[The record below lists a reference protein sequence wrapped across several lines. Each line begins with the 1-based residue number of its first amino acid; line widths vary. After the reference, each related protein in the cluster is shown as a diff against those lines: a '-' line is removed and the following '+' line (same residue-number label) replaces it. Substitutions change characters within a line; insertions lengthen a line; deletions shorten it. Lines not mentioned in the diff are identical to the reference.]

1 MSPSTS
7 SCLEFCVVP
16 RWPSVSPSPGTAMGP
31 CCRRWS
37 GGSGSDSWVVLILHP
52 LQLQQ
57 LAYWLLSCHFFFKPS
72 QVDQR
77 DNCWVNYHKFLYDL
91 YIVSSDP
98 IYMFH
103 SALSL
108 LPTLITFFILLV
120 STFVRESWHDR
131 IMVVVLWIFFFFFLP
146 WLHFLLIFTGLFDR
160 NSSHFSSDF

>member
-131 IMVVVLWIFFFFFLP
+131 IMVVVLWIFFFFPSVVALSSNIYRAV
-146 WLHFLLIFTGLFDR
+146 WSQLLSL
-160 NSSHFSSDF
+160 